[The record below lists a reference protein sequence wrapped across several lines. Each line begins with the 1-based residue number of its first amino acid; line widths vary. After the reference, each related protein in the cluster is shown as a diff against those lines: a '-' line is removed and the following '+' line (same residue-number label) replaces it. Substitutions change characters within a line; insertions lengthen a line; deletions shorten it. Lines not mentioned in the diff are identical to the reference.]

1 MSRKNTRR
9 AVIALALMSFNDM
22 VRIKICGI
30 TNLEDAL
37 LAAELG
43 AQALGFIFYAK
54 SPRSLEPEAAREII
68 RQLPPLVL
76 SVGVFVNEEAA
87 LVRDLAA
94 RVGLDWVQLHGQES
108 PEYCRSL
115 GRRVLKGFR
124 IKDEDSLKELPA
136 YHGAVQALLLDTYKQ
151 GQTGGTGEAF
161 DWELAVR
168 AKEYGP
174 IVLAGGLTAANVAH
188 AVAAVRPQ
196 AVDVAS
202 GVEAAPGKKD
212 PEKLRAFFKA
222 INLAVS
228 N

>member
-1 MSRKNTRR
+1 VSRKNTRR

>member
-1 MSRKNTRR
+1 
-9 AVIALALMSFNDM
+9 M

-37 LAAELG
+37 LATGLG
-43 AQALGFIFYAK
+43 ANALGFIFYAK
-54 SPRSLEPEAAREII
+54 SPRSVEPEAAREII
-68 RQLPPLVL
+68 RQLPPFVL
-76 SVGVFVNEEAA
+76 SVGVFVDEEAG
-87 LVRDLAA
+87 VVQELAA

-124 IKDEDSLKELPA
+124 IKDEDSLEELQT
-136 YHGAVQALLLDTYKQ
+136 YRGAVQAFLLDTYKK
-151 GQTGGTGEAF
+151 GQTGGTGETF
-161 DWELAVR
+161 DWELAR
-168 AKEYGP
+168 KAQDYGP
-174 IVLAGGLTAANVAH
+174 IVLAGGLTADNVAQ

-212 PEKLRAFFKA
+212 PEKLRAFFR
-222 INLAVS
+222 AVS
-228 N
+228 S